1 MDRCKWKTYLAL
13 AIFIL
18 VCHLISAQ
26 DVYEVIN
33 VSHGLN
39 VRSTPS
45 TQGKVVG
52 TLQNGTLVNVMSTSN
67 EWAEILYKDKEA
79 WVALRYL
86 QFKEK
91 KQSDTLP
98 SLEEDTIAETA
109 SLKANEDIVI
119 TNTFSQKWG
128 IDFLPSIYIGAS
140 DFIGDYRP
148 KAHFGFGFDARF
160 QIYQKQNDLP
170 RGWMSE
176 ASVGYALKGGGGMPV
191 HYFTMLIL
199 PAGYAYTF
207 EKQDI
212 ILYALL
218 GLSLNFGGGHLTAYR
233 NGVSKTYHANP
244 CDVGMQLKIATE
256 WRKFGFAISYDQ
268 GFINVIENTSLGL
281 KNFGFNF
288 HFYYRLWDIPNNQ
301 IYKP

>member
-1 MDRCKWKTYLAL
+1 MKVFKTTKH
-13 AIFIL
+13 IIL
-18 VCHLISAQ
+18 FCCLLLSLCLSAQ
-26 DVYEVIN
+26 DIYEVVN
-33 VSHGLN
+33 VPRGLN
-39 VRSTPS
+39 VRSAPS
-45 TQGKVVG
+45 TRAKVVG
-52 TLQNGTLVNVMSTSN
+52 SLSNGTLVNVVSTSN

-91 KQSDTLP
+91 IQRDTLP
-98 SLEEDTIAETA
+98 AIIEDTIVENVSIST
-109 SLKANEDIVI
+109 SENRVI
-119 TNTFSQKWG
+119 PNIFTEKWG
-128 IDFLPSIYIGAS
+128 IDFLPSLYIGAS
-140 DFIGDYRP
+140 DFIGDYMP

-176 ASVGYALKGGGGMPV
+176 ASIGYAMKGGGGMPV
-191 HYFTMLIL
+191 HYFTVLIL

-218 GLSLNFGGGHLTAYR
+218 GLSLNFGGGHLSAYR

-244 CDVGMQLKIATE
+244 CDVGLQLKIATE
-256 WRKFGFAISYDQ
+256 WRKFGFAVSYDQ
-268 GFINVIENTSLGL
+268 GFINVIENSSLGL

-288 HFYYRLWDIPNNQ
+288 HFYYRLWDIPHNK

>member
-1 MDRCKWKTYLAL
+1 MESHNFKTYLA
-13 AIFIL
+13 ITCFIL
-18 VCHLISAQ
+18 LCHIACAQ
-26 DVYEVIN
+26 DIYEVVN
-33 VSHGLN
+33 VPRGLN
-39 VRSTPS
+39 VRSAPS
-45 TQGKVVG
+45 TQAKVLG
-52 TLQNGTLVNVMSTSN
+52 SLSNGTLVNVISTSN

-91 KQSDTLP
+91 IQHDTL
-98 SLEEDTIAETA
+98 STVAEDTIVEDTMVL
-109 SLKANEDIVI
+109 SFENNESP
-119 TNTFSQKWG
+119 NTFTQKWG
-128 IDFLPSIYIGAS
+128 IDFLPSLYIGAS
-140 DFIGDYRP
+140 DFIGDYMP

-199 PAGYAYTF
+199 PTGYAYTF

-212 ILYALL
+212 ILYALF
-218 GLSLNFGGGHLTAYR
+218 GLSLNFGGGHLSAYR
-233 NGVSKTYHANP
+233 SGISKYYYANP

-256 WRKFGFAISYDQ
+256 WRKFGFAVSYDQ
-268 GFINVIENTSLGL
+268 GFINVIKNSSLGL

-288 HFYYRLWDIPNNQ
+288 HFYYRLWDIPHNK

>member
-1 MDRCKWKTYLAL
+1 MMKRIVLL
-13 AIFIL
+13 LLLSVFIL
-18 VCHLISAQ
+18 PPIWSQGKYKITA
-26 DVYEVIN
+26 
-33 VSHGLN
+33 SSLN
-39 VRSTPS
+39 VRLAPNAKS
-45 TQGKVVG
+45 KILG
-52 TLQNGTLVNVMSTSN
+52 TLNQHDIIVVKSIENQWARITFMGKDAYISAKYIVKAEDDNVKNST
-67 EWAEILYKDKEA
+67 E
-79 WVALRYL
+79 
-86 QFKEK
+86 
-91 KQSDTLP
+91 
-98 SLEEDTIAETA
+98 
-109 SLKANEDIVI
+109 KANDFELHSVEEKNFEKIKTGKHNIDSVF
-119 TNTFSQKWG
+119 NNWG
-128 IDFLPSIYIGAS
+128 IDFLPSLYIGAS
-140 DFIGDYRP
+140 DFIGDYMP

-212 ILYALL
+212 ILYALF
-218 GLSLNFGGGHLTAYR
+218 GLSLNFGGGHLSAYR
-233 NGVSKTYHANP
+233 NGISKYYYANP

-256 WRKFGFAISYDQ
+256 WRKFGFAVSYDQ
-268 GFINVIENTSLGL
+268 GFINVIENSSLGL

-288 HFYYRLWDIPNNQ
+288 HFYYRLWDIPHNK

>member
-1 MDRCKWKTYLAL
+1 MKRIVLL
-13 AIFIL
+13 LLLSVFIL
-18 VCHLISAQ
+18 PPIWSQGKYKITA
-26 DVYEVIN
+26 
-33 VSHGLN
+33 SSLN
-39 VRSTPS
+39 VRLAPNAKS
-45 TQGKVVG
+45 KILG
-52 TLQNGTLVNVMSTSN
+52 TLNQNDIIVVKSIENQWARITFMGKDAYISAKYIVKAEDDNVKNSTEKANDFGLHS
-67 EWAEILYKDKEA
+67 
-79 WVALRYL
+79 V
-86 QFKEK
+86 EK
-91 KQSDTLP
+91 KNFEKIKTDKHNIDSVF
-98 SLEEDTIAETA
+98 
-109 SLKANEDIVI
+109 N
-119 TNTFSQKWG
+119 NWG
-128 IDFLPSIYIGAS
+128 IDFLPSLYIGAS
-140 DFIGDYRP
+140 DFIGDYMP

-212 ILYALL
+212 ILYALF
-218 GLSLNFGGGHLTAYR
+218 GLSLNFGGGHLSAYR

-256 WRKFGFAISYDQ
+256 WRKFGFAVSYDQ
-268 GFINVIENTSLGL
+268 GFINVIENSSLGL

-288 HFYYRLWDIPNNQ
+288 HFYYRLWDIPHNK